1 MASIELRNVWKMY
14 GKVIACQDVSWKCEN
29 NEFFSILGPSGCGK
43 SSSMRMIAGL
53 EEISKGDII
62 FSDKRVNDL
71 PPRDRNVALVF
82 ENWALY
88 PTMTVYDNI
97 AFPLW
102 VRKMPKDDI
111 EKKVNWA
118 AKFLDLTAILNSNVK
133 GLSGGQ
139 QQRVSIGRAI
149 VREPEVL
156 LMDEPI
162 SHLDA
167 SLRSR
172 MREEL
177 EKILRQLAVTTIYVT
192 HDQVESMAM
201 ADRIAVMDKG
211 LIQQIGTPKEIYGKP
226 RNLFVAGFI
235 GEPPMNITDCE
246 LKRDNGNDRLISESF
261 DLKLHKDIVNKLSCY
276 DGFPDVKIGIRPE
289 DISIVGSPRLNSIN
303 ALVEFVEVQGERNIL
318 SLRLVAGDKFLVEAP
333 SDIHPEINSTIQIVF
348 DMRYL
353 HIFDGKSGINISSQL
368 PQSELAASSSG
379 GK

>member
-1 MASIELRNVWKMY
+1 MASLELKNVWKKY
-14 GKVIACQDVSWKCEN
+14 GNVVACQDVSWRCEDG
-29 NEFFSILGPSGCGK
+29 EFFSLLGPSGCGK

-53 EEISKGDII
+53 EEITEGNIFFGDRNVT
-62 FSDKRVNDL
+62 KL

-88 PTMTVYDNI
+88 PNMTVYDNI

-102 VRKMPKDDI
+102 VRKMPKDEI
-111 EKKVNWA
+111 EKKVQWA
-118 AKFLDLTAILNSNVK
+118 AKFLDLSGILNYNVK

-167 SLRSR
+167 SLRTR

-177 EKILRQLAVTTIYVT
+177 EDMLRKLGATTIYVT

-211 LIQQIGTPKEIYGKP
+211 LIQQIGTPKEIYSHP
-226 RNLFVAGFI
+226 YNDFVAGFI
-235 GEPPMNITDCE
+235 GEPPMNFTNCDLIKVADSLH
-246 LKRDNGNDRLISESF
+246 LKSESF
-261 DLKLHKDIVNKLSCY
+261 DIKLNQDEIGKITKY
-276 DGFPDVKIGIRPE
+276 KGKPQVKIGIRPE
-289 DISIVGSPRLNSIN
+289 DVSVCSASTKNSVG
-303 ALVEFVEVQGERNIL
+303 VKVDFVEVQGERNIITL
-318 SLRLVAGDKFLVEAP
+318 ALAAGEIFLVITAP
-333 SDIHPEINSTIQIVF
+333 DIKPQIGSTIHVLF
-348 DMRYL
+348 DQNHL
-353 HIFDGKSGINISSQL
+353 HIFEGESGLNL
-368 PQSELAASSSG
+368 TY
-379 GK
+379 